1 MKKFLSATIIL
12 FVILAASE
20 ASAEIITVE
29 GFGRYVIDKNSDKT
43 FAEAT
48 KKARDEAKRL
58 AAEQAGVIVKSHSV
72 MIDHE
77 LDADIVETFLISLL
91 ENVKEFPEF
100 DKNPEG
106 DLVITCRV
114 TATVD
119 TSKIDLEK
127 FLELDNPSEKAKLKE
142 RKQNKILIAKYES
155 ELDIYNFKNK
165 NLKNIMSTAEKLA
178 AVDPDNPAVF
188 RTMIYVYL
196 RENKIQNIIDYCE
209 EILRT
214 NSPVDLS
221 IEACEQLG
229 DIYLNDFKDNDTA
242 RKYVDKGIA
251 LVKARYTP
259 AQIEKLVNNNDMQLV
274 DLEFTGRTNTIREL
288 YVLKSDIENIN
299 PSFEAVATISE
310 LTLEEDRIFNIR
322 YRTDW

>member
-1 MKKFLSATIIL
+1 MKKFLGALIIL
-12 FVILAASE
+12 FVLNFSV

-29 GFGRYVIDKNSDKT
+29 GFGRYAIDKERDET

-48 KKARDEAKRL
+48 KKARDIAMRF
-58 AAEQAGVIVKSHSV
+58 AAEQAGIVVKSHSV

-91 ENVKEFPEF
+91 ENVKEIPDF
-100 DKNPEG
+100 DKNSEG
-106 DLVITCRV
+106 DMVFTCHV

-127 FLELDNPSEKAKLKE
+127 FLGRDDPTEKAKLTE
-142 RKQNKILIAKYES
+142 RRQNKILIAKYES

-178 AVDPDNPAVF
+178 AVDPDNPVVF

-214 NSPVDLS
+214 DSPVDLS

-229 DIYLNDFKDNDTA
+229 DIYLNDFKDNETA

-259 AQIEKLVNNNDMQLV
+259 AQIEKLVNNDMQLI
-274 DLEFTGRTNTIREL
+274 DLQFTGRTNTIREL
-288 YVLKSDIENIN
+288 YILGVVGK
-299 PSFEAVATISE
+299 VK
-310 LTLEEDRIFNIR
+310 
-322 YRTDW
+322 

>member
-1 MKKFLSATIIL
+1 MRKILSAIIIL
-12 FVILAASE
+12 FTLNFSV
-20 ASAEIITVE
+20 ASAEIVPVE
-29 GFGRYVIDKNSDKT
+29 GVGRYVIDKNRDET

-48 KKARDEAKRL
+48 KKARDVAMRL
-58 AAEQAGVIVKSHSV
+58 AAEKAGVIVKSHSV

-91 ENVKEFPEF
+91 ENVKETPDF
-100 DKNPEG
+100 DKNSEG
-106 DLVITCRV
+106 DMVFICHV

-127 FLELDNPSEKAKLKE
+127 FLGLDNPTEKAKLTE
-142 RKQNKILIAKYES
+142 RRQNKILIAKYES
-155 ELDIYNFKNK
+155 ELDIYKFKNK

-178 AVDPDNPAVF
+178 AIDPDNPAVF

-299 PSFEAVATISE
+299 PSFEANSTISE
-310 LTLEEDRIFNIR
+310 YTLEEDRIFNIR

>member
-1 MKKFLSATIIL
+1 MKKFLSTLIIFFAMNFSL
-12 FVILAASE
+12 
-20 ASAEIITVE
+20 ASAEIVPVE
-29 GFGRYVIDKNSDKT
+29 GTGRYVIDKTRNET
-43 FAEAT
+43 FSEAT
-48 KKARDEAKRL
+48 KKAREEAMRL
-58 AAEQAGVIVKSHSV
+58 AAEQAGVIVKSNAV

-77 LDADIVETFLISLL
+77 LDKDIVETFLISLL

-106 DLVITCRV
+106 NLVITCRV

-178 AVDPDNPAVF
+178 AVDPDNPVVF
-188 RTMIYVYL
+188 RTMVYVYL

-274 DLEFTGRTNTIREL
+274 DYEFKGRTNTIREL

-299 PSFEAVATISE
+299 PSFETATTIKD
-310 LTLEEDRIFNIR
+310 LVLEEDRIFNIR